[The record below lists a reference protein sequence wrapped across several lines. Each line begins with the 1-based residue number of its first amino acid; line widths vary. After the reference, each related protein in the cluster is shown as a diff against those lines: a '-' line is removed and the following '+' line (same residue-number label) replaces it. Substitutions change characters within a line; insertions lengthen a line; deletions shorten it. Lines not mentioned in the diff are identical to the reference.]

1 MTTDKVYKLIARGEG
16 PTIEFKREW
25 PQRGDVTAEIGSE
38 LVAFANTQGGYLLIG
53 VDDNG
58 LVVGVTGDWRKLEE
72 RLMGICRVC
81 SPPVVLTVEEVA
93 VEGKSILVAHVPEG
107 TDKPYRVR
115 DICYVRVGST
125 AQHAT
130 REEERWMFQ
139 ESGEILFER
148 TPLWEAAYEDLDT
161 AKIRRYFKQ
170 RSPEAAVSTSEI
182 VNTERPLHELVEL
195 ADLPLIA
202 RRGDQLAPTVAAML
216 LFGRRPQ
223 YFLPQAFVSAARFPG
238 LDLDVTAI
246 DRDTFRGTV
255 DELIEQST
263 AFVRRNM
270 RTASILEDEKLPRR
284 TDIPEYPLRAVRE
297 AITNACVHR
306 DYSRWSQ
313 EVAVRMFDDRLEIFS
328 PGGLVRGMTVQD
340 LGTGKYA
347 ARNPTLAE
355 VMREMGLIERFG
367 TGIRMM
373 RREMETLGSAP
384 PIFVV
389 DENSFTVTLPV
400 RELELWRNEGRRR
413 YEVRNA

>member
-1 MTTDKVYKLIARGEG
+1 MTIDEVRELITRGEG

-25 PQRGDVTAEIGSE
+25 PQRGDVTVKIGSE

-58 LVVGVTGDWRKLEE
+58 LVVGVTGDWQKLEE
-72 RLMGICRVC
+72 RLMGLCCAC
-81 SPPVVLTVEEVA
+81 SPPVILTVEEVNL
-93 VEGKSILVAHVPEG
+93 EGKSILVAHVPEG
-107 TDKPYRVR
+107 KDKPYRVR

-125 AQHAT
+125 VQHAT

-139 ESGEILFER
+139 ESGELLFER
-148 TPLWEAAYEDLDT
+148 TPLWEAAYEDLDA
-161 AKIRRYFKQ
+161 AKIRRYFER

-182 VNTERPLHELVEL
+182 INAERPLRELVEQ
-195 ADLPLIA
+195 ADLPLVV

-223 YFLPQAFVSAARFPG
+223 YFLPQASVSAARFPG
-238 LDLDVTAI
+238 LDLNVTAI

-255 DELIEQST
+255 DELIEQSM

-270 RTASILEDEKLPRR
+270 RTASILENEKLPRR

-313 EVAVRMFDDRLEIFS
+313 EVAIRMFDDRLETLS

-355 VMREMGLIERFG
+355 AMREMGLIERFG

-373 RREMETLGSAP
+373 RREMEALGSAP

-389 DENSFTVTLPV
+389 DENSFTATLPA

-413 YEVRNA
+413 YGVRD

>member
-1 MTTDKVYKLIARGEG
+1 MTIT
-16 PTIEFKREW
+16 
-25 PQRGDVTAEIGSE
+25 
-38 LVAFANTQGGYLLIG
+38 
-53 VDDNG
+53 
-58 LVVGVTGDWRKLEE
+58 
-72 RLMGICRVC
+72 
-81 SPPVVLTVEEVA
+81 
-93 VEGKSILVAHVPEG
+93 
-107 TDKPYRVR
+107 
-115 DICYVRVGST
+115 
-125 AQHAT
+125 QHAT

-139 ESGEILFER
+139 ESGELLFER
-148 TPLWEAAYEDLDT
+148 TPLWEANYEDLNV
-161 AKIRRYFKQ
+161 AQIRRYFEK
-170 RSPEAAVSTSEI
+170 RSPEAF
-182 VNTERPLHELVEL
+182 VNTERPLRELVEQ
-195 ADLPLIA
+195 ADLPLVV
-202 RRGDQLAPTVAAML
+202 RRGDQLAPTVAATL

-313 EVAVRMFDDRLEIFS
+313 EVAIRMFDDRLEILS
-328 PGGLVRGMTVQD
+328 PGGLVRGMTIQD

-355 VMREMGLIERFG
+355 AMREMGLIERFG

-373 RREMETLGSAP
+373 RREMEALGSAS

-389 DENSFTVTLPV
+389 DENSFTVTLPA

>member
-1 MTTDKVYKLIARGEG
+1 MTIDEVYELIAQGEG
-16 PTIEFKREW
+16 LTIEFKREW

-38 LVAFANTQGGYLLIG
+38 LVAFANTQGGYFLIG

-58 LVVGVTGDWRKLEE
+58 QVVGVMGDWRKLEE
-72 RLMGICRVC
+72 RLMGISRVC
-81 SPPVVLTVEEVA
+81 SPLITLTVEEVA

-107 TDKPYRVR
+107 KDKPYRVR

-125 AQHAT
+125 VQHAT

-148 TPLWEAAYEDLDT
+148 TPLWEADYEDLDA
-161 AKIRRYFKQ
+161 AKIRRYFER
-170 RSPEAAVSTSEI
+170 RSPEAI
-182 VNTERPLHELVEL
+182 VNTERPLHELVEQ
-195 ADLPLIA
+195 ADLPLVV
-202 RRGDQLAPTVAAML
+202 RRGDQLAPTTAAML

-223 YFLPQAFVSAARFPG
+223 YFLPQTFVSAARFPG
-238 LDLDVTAI
+238 LDLNVTAI

-255 DELIEQST
+255 DELIEQGT

-270 RTASILEDEKLPRR
+270 RIASILEDEKLPRR

-306 DYSRWSQ
+306 DYSHWSQ
-313 EVAVRMFDDRLEIFS
+313 EVAIRMFDDRLEVSS
-328 PGGLVRGMTVQD
+328 PGGLVRGMTIQD

-355 VMREMGLIERFG
+355 AMREMGLIERFG

-389 DENSFTVTLPV
+389 DEDSFTVTLPAK
-400 RELELWRNEGRRR
+400 ELELWRNEGRRR
-413 YEVRNA
+413 YEMRNA

>member
-1 MTTDKVYKLIARGEG
+1 MTIDEVHELIARGEG

-38 LVAFANTQGGYLLIG
+38 VVAFANTQGGYLLIG

-58 LVVGVTGDWRKLEE
+58 LVVGVTGDWQRLEE
-72 RLMGICRVC
+72 RLMGICRIC
-81 SPPVVLTVEEVA
+81 SPPIAPVVERVTI
-93 VEGKSILVAHVPEG
+93 EGKSILVVHVSEG
-107 TDKPYRVR
+107 RDKPYRVR

-125 AQHAT
+125 VQHAT

-139 ESGEILFER
+139 ESGELLFER
-148 TPLWEAAYEDLDT
+148 TPLWEADYQDLDA
-161 AKIRRYFKQ
+161 AKIRRYFEE
-170 RSPEAAVSTSEI
+170 RSPGAI
-182 VNTERPLHELVEL
+182 VNAERPLRELVEQ
-195 ADLPLIA
+195 ADLPLVV
-202 RRGDQLAPTVAAML
+202 RRGDQLVPTVAAVL

-255 DELIEQST
+255 DELIEQGT

-297 AITNACVHR
+297 AITNACTHR

-313 EVAVRMFDDRLEIFS
+313 DIVIRMFDDRLEISS
-328 PGGLVRGMTVQD
+328 PGGLVRGMTLRD

-347 ARNPTLAE
+347 TRNPTVAE
-355 VMREMGLIERFG
+355 AMREMGWIERFG

-373 RREMETLGSAP
+373 RWEMEALGSAP

-389 DENSFTVTLPV
+389 DESSFTVTLPA
-400 RELELWRNEGRRR
+400 RELDIWRNEGRRR
-413 YEVRNA
+413 YDMGNA

>member
-1 MTTDKVYKLIARGEG
+1 
-16 PTIEFKREW
+16 
-25 PQRGDVTAEIGSE
+25 
-38 LVAFANTQGGYLLIG
+38 
-53 VDDNG
+53 
-58 LVVGVTGDWRKLEE
+58 
-72 RLMGICRVC
+72 
-81 SPPVVLTVEEVA
+81 
-93 VEGKSILVAHVPEG
+93 
-107 TDKPYRVR
+107 
-115 DICYVRVGST
+115 
-125 AQHAT
+125 
-130 REEERWMFQ
+130 
-139 ESGEILFER
+139 
-148 TPLWEAAYEDLDT
+148 
-161 AKIRRYFKQ
+161 
-170 RSPEAAVSTSEI
+170 
-182 VNTERPLHELVEL
+182 
-195 ADLPLIA
+195 
-202 RRGDQLAPTVAAML
+202 ML

-238 LDLDVTAI
+238 LDLNVTAI

-255 DELIEQST
+255 DELIEQSM

-270 RTASILEDEKLPRR
+270 RTASILENEKLPRR

-313 EVAVRMFDDRLEIFS
+313 EVAIRMFDDRLETLS

-355 VMREMGLIERFG
+355 AMREMGLIERFG

-373 RREMETLGSAP
+373 RREMEALRSAP

-389 DENSFTVTLPV
+389 DENSFSVTLPA

-413 YEVRNA
+413 YEVRD

>member
-1 MTTDKVYKLIARGEG
+1 MVIDEVFELIARGEG
-16 PTIEFKREW
+16 LTIEFKREW

-38 LVAFANTQGGYLLIG
+38 LVALANTQGGYLLIG

-58 LVVGVTGDWRKLEE
+58 QVVGVTGDWRKLEE
-72 RLMGICRVC
+72 RLMGISRVC
-81 SPPVVLTVEEVA
+81 SPPIVLTVEEVI

-107 TDKPYRVR
+107 KDKPYRVR

-125 AQHAT
+125 VQHAT
-130 REEERWMFQ
+130 RDEERWMFQ
-139 ESGEILFER
+139 ESGEVLFER
-148 TPLWEAAYEDLDT
+148 TPLWEADYEDLDA
-161 AKIRRYFKQ
+161 AKIRRYFQQ
-170 RSPEAAVSTSEI
+170 RSPEAI
-182 VNTERPLHELVEL
+182 VNAERPLHELVEQ
-195 ADLPLIA
+195 ADLPLVV
-202 RRGDQLAPTVAAML
+202 RRGDQLAPTVAAVL

-238 LDLDVTAI
+238 LDLNVTAI

-284 TDIPEYPLRAVRE
+284 TDVPEYPLKAVRE

-313 EVAVRMFDDRLEIFS
+313 EVAMRMFDDRLEIFN

-347 ARNPTLAE
+347 ARNPALAE

-373 RREMETLGSAP
+373 RREMETLRSAP

-389 DENSFTVTLPV
+389 DENSFTVTLPA

-413 YEVRNA
+413 YEI

>member
-1 MTTDKVYKLIARGEG
+1 MTIDEVYELIARGEG
-16 PTIEFKREW
+16 PTIEFKRGW

-38 LVAFANTQGGYLLIG
+38 LAAFANTQGGYLLMG

-58 LVVGVTGDWRKLEE
+58 LVVGVTDDCRKLEE
-72 RLMGICRVC
+72 RLMGISRIC
-81 SPPVVLTVEEVA
+81 SPPIALTVEEVA
-93 VEGKSILVAHVPEG
+93 VEDKSILVAHVPEG
-107 TDKPYRVR
+107 KDKPHRVR

-125 AQHAT
+125 VQHAT

-139 ESGEILFER
+139 ESGEVLFER
-148 TPLWEAAYEDLDT
+148 TPLWEAGYEDLDAT
-161 AKIRRYFKQ
+161 RIRRYFGQ
-170 RSPEAAVSTSEI
+170 RSPEAI
-182 VNTERPLHELVEL
+182 VNTERPLHELVEQ
-195 ADLPLIA
+195 ADLPLVV
-202 RRGDQLAPTVAAML
+202 RRGDQLVPTVAAML

-238 LDLDVTAI
+238 LDLNVTAI
-246 DRDTFRGTV
+246 DRATFRGTV

-270 RTASILEDEKLPRR
+270 RTASILEDAKLPRR

-297 AITNACVHR
+297 AVTNACVHR

-313 EVAVRMFDDRLEIFS
+313 EVAIRMFDDRLEVSS
-328 PGGLVRGMTVQD
+328 PGSLVRGMTVQD

-355 VMREMGLIERFG
+355 AMREIGLIERFG

-373 RREMETLGSAP
+373 RREMEALGSAL

-389 DENSFTVTLPV
+389 DEDSFTVTLPV

-413 YEVRNA
+413 YEMRNA

>member
-1 MTTDKVYKLIARGEG
+1 MAIDEVYELIARGEG
-16 PTIEFKREW
+16 LTVEFKREW
-25 PQRGDVTAEIGSE
+25 PQRGDVTTEIGSE
-38 LVAFANTQGGYLLIG
+38 LVAFANTQGGFLLIG
-53 VDDNG
+53 VDDDG
-58 LVVGVTGDWRKLEE
+58 QVVGITGDWRKLEE
-72 RLMGICRVC
+72 RLMGISRVC
-81 SPPVVLTVEEVA
+81 SPPIALTVEEAA
-93 VEGKSILVAHVPEG
+93 VEGKSILVVHVPEG
-107 TDKPYRVR
+107 EDKPYKVR

-125 AQHAT
+125 VQHAT

-139 ESGEILFER
+139 ESGEVLFER
-148 TPLWEAAYEDLDT
+148 MPLWEADYEDLDA
-161 AKIRRYFKQ
+161 AKIGRYFEQ
-170 RSPEAAVSTSEI
+170 RSPAAI
-182 VNTERPLHELVEL
+182 VNAERPLHELIEQ
-195 ADLPLIA
+195 ADLPLVV

-238 LDLDVTAI
+238 LDLNVTAI

-263 AFVRRNM
+263 AFIRRNM

-306 DYSRWSQ
+306 DYSRWSR
-313 EVAVRMFDDRLEIFS
+313 EVTVRMFDDRLEVSS
-328 PGGLVRGMTVQD
+328 PGGLVRGMTIED

-355 VMREMGLIERFG
+355 AMREMRLIERFG

-389 DENSFTVTLPV
+389 DENSFSVTLPA
-400 RELELWRNEGRRR
+400 RKLELWRNEGRRR
-413 YEVRNA
+413 YEMRNA

>member
-1 MTTDKVYKLIARGEG
+1 MTIDEVRELIARGEG

-25 PQRGDVTAEIGSE
+25 PRRGDVTAEIGSE

-58 LVVGVTGDWRKLEE
+58 LVVGVTGDWQKLEE

-81 SPPVVLTVEEVA
+81 SPPVALTVEEVA
-93 VEGKSILVAHVPEG
+93 VEGKSVLVAHVPEG
-107 TDKPYRVR
+107 KDKPYRVR

-125 AQHAT
+125 VQHAT

-139 ESGEILFER
+139 ESGEVLFER
-148 TPLWEAAYEDLDT
+148 TPLWEADYEDLDVV
-161 AKIRRYFKQ
+161 KIRRYLEK
-170 RSPEAAVSTSEI
+170 RSPEAV
-182 VNTERPLHELVEL
+182 VNAERPLHELVGQ
-195 ADLPLIA
+195 ADLPLVV
-202 RRGDQLAPTVAAML
+202 RRGDKLAPTVAAML
-216 LFGRRPQ
+216 LFARRPQ

-255 DELIEQST
+255 DELIEQGT

-270 RTASILEDEKLPRR
+270 RTASILEDAKLPRR

-313 EVAVRMFDDRLEIFS
+313 EVAIRMFDDRLEIFS
-328 PGGLVRGMTVQD
+328 PGGLVRGMIVQD

-347 ARNPTLAE
+347 ARNPTVAE
-355 VMREMGLIERFG
+355 AMREMGLIERFG

-373 RREMETLGSAP
+373 RREMEALGSAP

-389 DENSFTVTLPV
+389 DENSFTVTLPA
-400 RELELWRNEGRRR
+400 RELELWRNEGQRR

>member
-1 MTTDKVYKLIARGEG
+1 MTID
-16 PTIEFKREW
+16 
-25 PQRGDVTAEIGSE
+25 
-38 LVAFANTQGGYLLIG
+38 
-53 VDDNG
+53 
-58 LVVGVTGDWRKLEE
+58 
-72 RLMGICRVC
+72 
-81 SPPVVLTVEEVA
+81 EVRA
-93 VEGKSILVAHVPEG
+93 
-107 TDKPYRVR
+107 R

-125 AQHAT
+125 TQHAT

-139 ESGEILFER
+139 ESGDVLFER
-148 TPLWEAAYEDLDT
+148 TPLWEADYEDLD
-161 AKIRRYFKQ
+161 AIKIRRYFEK
-170 RSPEAAVSTSEI
+170 RSPEAF
-182 VNTERPLHELVEL
+182 VNAGRPLRELVEQ
-195 ADLPLIA
+195 ADLPLVV
-202 RRGDQLAPTVAAML
+202 RRGEQLAPTVAATL

-255 DELIEQST
+255 DELIKQGT

-270 RTASILEDEKLPRR
+270 RTASILEDEKLPQR

-297 AITNACVHR
+297 AIANACIHR

-313 EVAVRMFDDRLEIFS
+313 EVAIRMFDDRLEILS
-328 PGGLVRGMTVQD
+328 PGGLVRGMTIQD

-347 ARNPTLAE
+347 ARNPALAE
-355 VMREMGLIERFG
+355 AMREMGLVERFG

-373 RREMETLGSAP
+373 RREMEALGSAP

-389 DENSFTVTLPV
+389 DENSFTVILPA